1 MVPQVLRGSE
11 SELDEGLD
19 FAAAGDTDVNKRGV
33 GRERESRYRY
43 GRKTRSLDGV
53 AEEVD
58 ITAATLGSLL
68 LLIGLGGI
76 GVLEAVGNR
85 YTHSRCHNNE
95 VDLPSDDPSLTHGGR

>member
-19 FAAAGDTDVNKRGV
+19 FAAAGDTDVDKRGV
-33 GRERESRYRY
+33 GRERERVGTDIV
-43 GRKTRSLDGV
+43 GRLGVWMVGAATV

-68 LLIGLGGI
+68 LLLGLGGI
-76 GVLEAVGNR
+76 GVLEAVDILI
-85 YTHSRCHNNE
+85 
-95 VDLPSDDPSLTHGGR
+95 VDVTTTKLICPVTIRV